1 MATYPRNRGVQF
13 PVTTENPT
21 LIPETTPPLTTGAPR
36 LRPRGSGRLAALEPT
51 LLPLASFAILIALW
65 EITSRAG
72 LISAFFFSSP
82 TGVMEAAAENIVL
95 PEFWNDVWI
104 STQEFMV
111 GYIAAIALA
120 IPFGLLTGWFRSLH
134 FLFEPW
140 LAAFNST
147 PRLALLP
154 LVVLWVGL
162 GFWSKAVIVFL
173 GVFFPVAINTFQGV
187 RTVDRNL
194 YDVSRSFGASGYR
207 RIMSVVL
214 PSVTP
219 FALVGMKLG
228 IGRAVSGVVVAEFF
242 TSEDG
247 LGNFIFKAGAQLDT
261 GKLLFGAFFITALA
275 LLAFAAVSAIEGRV
289 KGWQPRVESK

>member
-1 MATYPRNRGVQF
+1 MVTQAPDPIATQP
-13 PVTTENPT
+13 PE
-21 LIPETTPPLTTGAPR
+21 LIPRGTSRWR
-36 LRPRGSGRLAALEPT
+36 LIEPT
-51 LLPLASFAILIALW
+51 VLPLASFAILILFW
-65 EITSRAG
+65 EFGSRFG
-72 LISAFFFSSP
+72 FISEFFFSSP
-82 TGVMEAAAENIVL
+82 SGVLGAAAANVAT
-95 PEFWNDVWI
+95 PAFWNDVWI
-104 STQEFMV
+104 STQEFLV
-111 GYIAAIALA
+111 GYLAAIAIA
-120 IPFGLLTGWFRSLH
+120 IPFGLLTGWFRTLH

-140 LAAFNST
+140 LAAFNAT

-194 YDVSRSFGASGYR
+194 YDVSRSFGASGFR

-242 TSEDG
+242 TSDDG
-247 LGNFIFKAGAQLDT
+247 LGNFIFRAGAQLDT
-261 GKLLFGAFFITALA
+261 AKLLFGAFFITALA
-275 LLAFAAVSAIEGRV
+275 LLAFAAISAVERRV
-289 KGWQPRVESK
+289 KGWQPRVGSA

>member
-1 MATYPRNRGVQF
+1 M
-13 PVTTENPT
+13 
-21 LIPETTPPLTTGAPR
+21 IPETPTTVPTIPETPA
-36 LRPRGSGRLAALEPT
+36 LRPRGSSRWTVLEPT
-51 LLPLASFAILIALW
+51 LLPLGSFVVLLVLW
-65 EITSRAG
+65 EVTSR
-72 LISAFFFSSP
+72 LEMINPFFFSSP
-82 TGVMEAAAENIVL
+82 TGVAQAAATNIVT

-104 STQEFMV
+104 STQEFLV
-111 GYIAAIALA
+111 GYIAAVSIA
-120 IPFGLLTGWFRSLH
+120 IPFGLLTGWFRPLH

-140 LAAFNST
+140 LAAFNSM

-194 YDVSRSFGASGYR
+194 YDVALSFRASSYR

-242 TSEDG
+242 TSDDG
-247 LGNFIFKAGAQLDT
+247 LGNFIFRAGAQLDT

-275 LLAFAAVSAIEGRV
+275 LLAFAGISAIERRV
-289 KGWQPRVESK
+289 KGWQPRVGSA

>member
-1 MATYPRNRGVQF
+1 MTAT
-13 PVTTENPT
+13 NPE
-21 LIPETTPPLTTGAPR
+21 LPEAPKIPASPA
-36 LRPRGSGRLAALEPT
+36 LRPRGSSRLAALEPT
-51 LLPLASFAILIALW
+51 LLPLASFAILVVIW
-65 EITSRAG
+65 EVTSRMG

-82 TGVMEAAAENIVL
+82 TGVLAAATQNIVL

-104 STQEFMV
+104 STQEFTV
-111 GYIAAIALA
+111 GYVAAIALA
-120 IPFGLLTGWFRSLH
+120 IPFGLLTGWYRPLH
-134 FLFEPW
+134 FIFEPW
-140 LAAFNST
+140 LAAFNAT

-154 LVVLWVGL
+154 LVILWVGL

-194 YDVSRSFGASGYR
+194 YDVALSFGASGYR

-242 TSEDG
+242 TSDDG
-247 LGNFIFKAGAQLDT
+247 LGNFIFRAGAQLDT

-275 LLAFAAVSAIEGRV
+275 LLAFAAISAIERRV
-289 KGWQPRVESK
+289 KGWQPRVGSA

>member
-1 MATYPRNRGVQF
+1 MTAEIPAI
-13 PVTTENPT
+13 PT
-21 LIPETTPPLTTGAPR
+21 IPEAPN
-36 LRPRGSGRLAALEPT
+36 LRPRGSSRLAFIEPT
-51 LLPLASFAILIALW
+51 LLPLASFAIVVLAW
-65 EITSRAG
+65 ELASRLG

-82 TGVMEAAAENIVL
+82 SGVMGAAAANIVL

-104 STQEFMV
+104 STQEFLV
-111 GYIAAIALA
+111 GYVAAIAIA
-120 IPFGLLTGWFRSLH
+120 IPFGLLTGWFRPLH
-134 FLFEPW
+134 FIFEPW
-140 LAAFNST
+140 LAAFNAT

-194 YDVSRSFGASGYR
+194 YDVAVSFRASGYR

-242 TSEDG
+242 TSDDG
-247 LGNFIFKAGAQLDT
+247 LGNFIFRAGAQLDT
-261 GKLLFGAFFITALA
+261 AKLLFGAFFITALA
-275 LLAFAAVSAIEGRV
+275 LLAFAAISAIERRV
-289 KGWQPRVESK
+289 KGWQPRVGSA

>member
-1 MATYPRNRGVQF
+1 MTTDL
-13 PVTTENPT
+13 TTEARAPKVLRRGESRWA
-21 LIPETTPPLTTGAPR
+21 LI
-36 LRPRGSGRLAALEPT
+36 EPT
-51 LLPLASFAILIALW
+51 VLPLATFVVLIVIW
-65 EITSRAG
+65 EIAARAG
-72 LISAFFFSSP
+72 LINAFFFSSP
-82 TGVMEAAAENIVL
+82 TGVVQAAATNIVTA
-95 PEFWNDVWI
+95 EFWNDVWV
-104 STQEFMV
+104 SSQEFIV
-111 GYIAAIALA
+111 GYVAGIAVA
-120 IPFGLLTGWFRSLH
+120 IPFGLLTGWYRPLH

-140 LAAFNST
+140 LAAFNAT

-194 YDVSRSFGASGYR
+194 YDVALSFGASGYR

-242 TSEDG
+242 TSQDG
-247 LGNFIFKAGAQLDT
+247 LGNFIFRAGAQLDT

-275 LLAFAAVSAIEGRV
+275 LGAFAAISAIERRV
-289 KGWQPRVESK
+289 KAWQPRVGSA

>member
-1 MATYPRNRGVQF
+1 MVTREPDPISTDV
-13 PVTTENPT
+13 PV
-21 LIPETTPPLTTGAPR
+21 LIPRGTSRWR
-36 LRPRGSGRLAALEPT
+36 LIEPT
-51 LLPLASFAILIALW
+51 VLPLASFALLVLVW
-65 EITSRAG
+65 EIGSRAG
-72 LISAFFFSSP
+72 LISDFFFSSP
-82 TGVMEAAAENIVL
+82 TGVLTAAAANVGTA
-95 PEFWNDVWI
+95 EFWNDVWI
-104 STQEFMV
+104 STQEFLV
-111 GYIAAIALA
+111 GYIAAISIAL
-120 IPFGLLTGWFRSLH
+120 PFGLLTGWFRPLH

-140 LAAFNST
+140 LAAFNAT

-194 YDVSRSFGASGYR
+194 YDVARSFGASGYR
-207 RIMSVVL
+207 RIISVVL

-242 TSEDG
+242 TSQDG
-247 LGNFIFKAGAQLDT
+247 LGNFIFRAGAQLDT
-261 GKLLFGAFFITALA
+261 AKLLFGAFFITALA
-275 LLAFAAVSAIEGRV
+275 LLAFAAISSIERRV
-289 KGWQPRVESK
+289 KGWQPRVGSA

>member
-1 MATYPRNRGVQF
+1 MNPAIPAL
-13 PVTTENPT
+13 PENPKP
-21 LIPETTPPLTTGAPR
+21 PE
-36 LRPRGSGRLAALEPT
+36 LRPKGSSRWALVEPT
-51 LLPLASFAILIALW
+51 LLPLASFAILLFVW
-65 EITSRAG
+65 EVTSRFG

-82 TGVMEAAAENIVL
+82 TGVAEAAAENIFL

-104 STQEFMV
+104 SAQEFTV
-111 GYIAAIALA
+111 GYVAAVAIA
-120 IPFGLLTGWFRSLH
+120 IPFGLLTGWFRKPH

-140 LAAFNST
+140 LAAFNAT

-154 LVVLWVGL
+154 LVILWVGL

-194 YDVSRSFGASGYR
+194 YDVALSFRASGYR

-242 TSEDG
+242 TSDDG
-247 LGNFIFKAGAQLDT
+247 LGNFIFRAGAQLDT

-275 LLAFAAVSAIEGRV
+275 LLAFAAISAIERRV
-289 KGWQPRVESK
+289 KAWQPRVGSA

>member
-1 MATYPRNRGVQF
+1 M
-13 PVTTENPT
+13 
-21 LIPETTPPLTTGAPR
+21 IPETTPTIPTIPETPA
-36 LRPRGSGRLAALEPT
+36 LRPRGSSRLAALEPT
-51 LLPLASFAILIALW
+51 LLPLGSFAVLIVAW
-65 EITSRAG
+65 EVTSRLG
-72 LISAFFFSSP
+72 MINPFFFSSP
-82 TGVMEAAAENIVL
+82 TGVLDAAAQNIVQ

-104 STQEFMV
+104 STQEFLV
-111 GYIAAIALA
+111 GYIAAIAIA
-120 IPFGLLTGWFRSLH
+120 IPFGLLTGWFRPLH

-140 LAAFNST
+140 LAAFNSI

-194 YDVSRSFGASGYR
+194 YDVALSFRASSYR

-242 TSEDG
+242 TSDDG
-247 LGNFIFKAGAQLDT
+247 LGNFIFRAGAQLDT

-275 LLAFAAVSAIEGRV
+275 LLAFAAISAIERRV
-289 KGWQPRVESK
+289 KGWQPRVGSA

>member
-1 MATYPRNRGVQF
+1 VSTDAPDLTTSVEAPKLLRRG
-13 PVTTENPT
+13 ESRWT
-21 LIPETTPPLTTGAPR
+21 LI
-36 LRPRGSGRLAALEPT
+36 EPT
-51 LLPLASFAILIALW
+51 VLPLATFALLVVVW
-65 EITSRAG
+65 EIAARAEV
-72 LISAFFFSSP
+72 INPFFFSSP
-82 TGVMEAAAENIVL
+82 SGVLDAAAVNIVT
-95 PEFWNDVWI
+95 PEFWNDVWV
-104 STQEFMV
+104 SSQEFLV
-111 GYIAAIALA
+111 GYVAGIAVA
-120 IPFGLLTGWFRSLH
+120 IPFGLLTGWFRPLH

-140 LAAFNST
+140 LAAFNAT

-194 YDVSRSFGASGYR
+194 YEVALSFGASGYR

-242 TSEDG
+242 TSQDG
-247 LGNFIFKAGAQLDT
+247 LGNFIFRAGAQLDT

-275 LLAFAAVSAIEGRV
+275 LGAFAAISAIERRV
-289 KGWQPRVESK
+289 KAWQPRVGSA